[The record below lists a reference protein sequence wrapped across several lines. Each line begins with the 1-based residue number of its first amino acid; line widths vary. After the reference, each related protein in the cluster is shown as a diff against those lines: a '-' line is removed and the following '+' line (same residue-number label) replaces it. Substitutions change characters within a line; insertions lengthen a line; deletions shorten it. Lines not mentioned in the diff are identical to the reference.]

1 MFFILS
7 YAFYLVGKLN
17 LNLKD
22 LRLTKG
28 LATGGYRSAKSI
40 ISMILQSQT
49 ALSPSSYANARA
61 NQELIRA
68 FDAHVH
74 DKWSYLWY
82 NVS

>member
-40 ISMILQSQT
+40 ISMILQSHWEPYKILMHVDKFHNYLQ
-49 ALSPSSYANARA
+49 ANKIKTPIPK
-61 NQELIRA
+61 EL
-68 FDAHVH
+68 
-74 DKWSYLWY
+74 K
-82 NVS
+82 